1 MTLELS
7 RLERQY
13 EEFSLGPMSRTLDS
27 GVTAVLGPSG
37 SGKSTLLS
45 LIAGFESPD
54 GGRIHIDGR
63 RIDDRPPEDRNVGMV
78 FQNYALF
85 PHLTVRE
92 NLSFGLAP
100 SGDIESTAQLLEIE
114 PVLDRDPNTLSG
126 GEAQRV
132 ALARALV
139 SEPEVLLLDEPLSS
153 LDAPIRRRLRLE
165 LRDVLAALDIPVVY
179 VTHDQSEAAVVGDRL
194 ALLDDGELVREGPTE
209 AVFDR
214 PKSAFVAEFL
224 GMENIVPATVRSEN
238 ESGTVV
244 DVGSRTLRAANRP
257 PEDTIAVA
265 IHPEAVDLHRNGAGL
280 IEDETNAFP
289 CTVERVLTQHTDATV
304 VLDWG
309 RTERLTATVDRHVA
323 RQLAIGETC
332 TATVSPA
339 DVHLTSRDR

>member
-1 MTLELS
+1 MSLELS
-7 RLERQY
+7 RLEQQY
-13 EEFSLGPMSRTLDS
+13 EDFTLGPVSLTLDS

-54 GGRIHIDGR
+54 GGRIHVDGR
-63 RIDDRPPEDRNVGMV
+63 RIDDRPPEDRSVGMV

-92 NLSFGLAP
+92 NLSFGVAP
-100 SGDIESTAQLLEIE
+100 SGDIESTAQLLEIDSLLE
-114 PVLDRDPNTLSG
+114 RDPNTLSG

-139 SEPEVLLLDEPLSS
+139 SEPDVLLLDEPLSS

-194 ALLDDGELVREGPTE
+194 ALLKEGALVREGPTE

-224 GMENIVPATVRSEN
+224 GMENVVPATVVSEN
-238 ESGTVV
+238 GSGTVV
-244 DVGSRTLRAANRP
+244 DVGSRTLTAAKRP
-257 PEDTIAVA
+257 PADPVSVA
-265 IHPEAVDLHRNGAGL
+265 IHPEAVDLHGNGAGSL
-280 IEDETNAFP
+280 ADAENAFP

-309 RTERLTATVDRHVA
+309 GEDRLTATVDRHVA
-323 RQLAIGETC
+323 RSLTVGDTC
-332 TATVSPA
+332 QATVAPA